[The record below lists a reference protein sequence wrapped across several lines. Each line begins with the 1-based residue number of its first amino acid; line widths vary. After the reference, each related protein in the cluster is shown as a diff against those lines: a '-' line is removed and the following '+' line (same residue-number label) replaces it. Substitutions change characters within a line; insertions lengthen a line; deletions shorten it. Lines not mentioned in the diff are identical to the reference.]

1 MIPDQKIKI
10 VIFKLFMGE
19 ARTGADRYLISLIE
33 MLSKK
38 FDVEVRE
45 CFPIKFKN
53 HRRLFSIISIPASIV
68 CTNIE
73 TFKLLKSGN
82 QVLSGYLSGSIY
94 IQQSFNQNELTSR
107 FNLLFKYYS
116 LIDYVSRFGK
126 NNTRL
131 IIYVS
136 NFAKENCRLKKKGIN
151 EYVIYPS
158 IIDDIPDSKYSDKED
173 IIVTVSRIASEKKLD
188 KILKIMENLPYPHY
202 LIGFSTDKLYL
213 EKLRTQ
219 LKKTKIILDA
229 PEDVKNDYLRRAKIF
244 LNTSENEPFGLVIVE
259 AMAYGV
265 LPIAHKSGGPSEI
278 LPREFLYSDEKDAEE
293 LIKKYMVEYNEK
305 IYNEM
310 RQRARE
316 FTKDKVEH
324 QLYQAIT
331 ETFGQ

>member
-1 MIPDQKIKI
+1 VIPDQKIRI
-10 VIFKLFMGE
+10 VIFKWFMGE
-19 ARTGADRYLISLIE
+19 ARTGGDRYLISLIE

-45 CFPIKFKN
+45 CFPIKFNN
-53 HRRLFSIISIPASIV
+53 HRRLFRIISIPASIV

-73 TFKLLKSGN
+73 TFKLLKRGY
-82 QVLSGYLSGSIY
+82 QVLSKYFSGSIY
-94 IQQSFNQNELTSR
+94 IQQSFNQNEVTLR
-107 FNLLFKYYS
+107 FNPLFKYYS

-131 IIYVS
+131 MIYVS
-136 NFAKENCRLKKKGIN
+136 NFMKENYRLKKKGIN

-173 IIVTVSRIASEKKLD
+173 IIVTVSRISPEKKLD
-188 KILKIMENLPYPHY
+188 KILKIMDNLPYPHY
-202 LIGFSTDKLYL
+202 LIGFSGDKLYL
-213 EKLRTQ
+213 EKIRTQ

-278 LPREFLYSDEKDAEE
+278 LPREFLYSDEKEAEE
-293 LIKKYMVEYNEK
+293 LIKKYMAEYNEK

-310 RQRARE
+310 RQRARK

>member
-1 MIPDQKIKI
+1 MIPDQKIRI

-73 TFKLLKSGN
+73 TFKLLKSGY

-94 IQQSFNQNELTSR
+94 IQQSFNQNELTPR

-116 LIDYVSRFGK
+116 LIDYFSRFGK

-136 NFAKENCRLKKKGIN
+136 NFVKENCRLKKKGIN

-202 LIGFSTDKLYL
+202 LIGFSTDRLYL

-293 LIKKYMVEYNEK
+293 LIKKYMAEYNEK

-324 QLYQAIT
+324 KLYQAIT